1 MKSHDKVSRPHSTS
15 NPPALSRRHSVT
27 PPFSRS
33 FRNRPRGVKFISPS
47 KPKCTGSRLSD
58 QEKTSIS
65 SEVKGSPKVSECL
78 NSKFKQ
84 SPTEACT
91 GDTHTPEMEMDVS
104 EQVNP
109 LSYTEGGRTLTQLTQ
124 EVGHAG
130 SSDLLVTKEDN
141 DSRTDIEKMKKLR
154 GVAHSGGGSVQDRVV
169 TYCPGV
175 AKIASS
181 EDLNH
186 FHSNGS
192 SKLGVRRKL
201 PPTIMN
207 THSSLGT
214 RATAITPSLR
224 SEPQTQLER
233 YFSPAVPENTH
244 VQGENTGL
252 LRNLTTT
259 DLQSPDVFN
268 PLPQAAHL
276 TVASPVSE
284 PEPSSRTE
292 AHVIDVESPLPSMW
306 SSSEETKRLIQHL
319 DAKGKEILT
328 SAGQTLAITL
338 VVMHIFSVL
347 NTYFVS
353 DMTGQVQVA
362 L

>member
-15 NPPALSRRHSVT
+15 NPPALRRRHSVT

-84 SPTEACT
+84 SPTEAYK

-130 SSDLLVTKEDN
+130 PSDLLVTKEDN
-141 DSRTDIEKMKKLR
+141 DSRTDIEKMKKLG
-154 GVAHSGGGSVQDRVV
+154 GVAYSGGGSVQDRVV

-175 AKIASS
+175 TKIASS

-207 THSSLGT
+207 THSSLGK
-214 RATAITPSLR
+214 RATAITRSITSLR
-224 SEPQTQLER
+224 ATDTTREILFTCYPRKHTCIR
-233 YFSPAVPENTH
+233 RKH
-244 VQGENTGL
+244 
-252 LRNLTTT
+252 RNLTTI
-259 DLQSPDVFN
+259 DLQSPGVFN
-268 PLPQAAHL
+268 PIPQAAHL

-284 PEPSSRTE
+284 PEPSSWTE
-292 AHVIDVESPLPSMW
+292 AHVIDVESPQLPSMW
-306 SSSEETKRLIQHL
+306 PSSEMTKRLVQDL
-319 DAKGKEILT
+319 DAQAMEILT
-328 SAGQTLAITL
+328 SAGQTLAL
-338 VVMHIFSVL
+338 QPSL
-347 NTYFVS
+347 
-353 DMTGQVQVA
+353 
-362 L
+362 